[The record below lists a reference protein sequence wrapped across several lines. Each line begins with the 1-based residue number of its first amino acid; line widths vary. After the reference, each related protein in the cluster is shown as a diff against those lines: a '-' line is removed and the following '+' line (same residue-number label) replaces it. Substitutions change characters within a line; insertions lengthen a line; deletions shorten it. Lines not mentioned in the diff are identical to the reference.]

1 MENKETVGS
10 FNRWNKQ
17 KKMLHLR
24 NRMPDIKTGEIW
36 WCGTGQNVG
45 VEINGKGRAFARP
58 IIIYKI
64 LGRSSFMGIPLTSKN
79 KSGDWYVKF
88 RHRGRLEC
96 AALCQARVT
105 SRARLYERMG
115 EMDDEDFERVSR
127 GFRHLYSRPKNVPNS
142 RLGWCGRIPKIY
154 KLIISKFA
162 CFVKKFSL

>member
-1 MENKETVGS
+1 MNNTGIAVS

-17 KKMLHLR
+17 KKMLHFR
-24 NRMPDIKTGEIW
+24 NRTPDIRTGEIW

-45 VEINGKGRAFARP
+45 VEINGKGKSFARP

-64 LGRSSFMGIPLTSKN
+64 LGKNSFMGIPLTSKE
-79 KSGDWYVKF
+79 KTGDWYVRF
-88 RHRGRLEC
+88 RHRGRAEF

-105 SRARLYERMG
+105 SRARLYEKMG

-142 RLGWCGRIPKIY
+142 KLGWCGRIPKICNSI
-154 KLIISKFA
+154 LSKIVH
-162 CFVKKFSL
+162 FVKKRLS